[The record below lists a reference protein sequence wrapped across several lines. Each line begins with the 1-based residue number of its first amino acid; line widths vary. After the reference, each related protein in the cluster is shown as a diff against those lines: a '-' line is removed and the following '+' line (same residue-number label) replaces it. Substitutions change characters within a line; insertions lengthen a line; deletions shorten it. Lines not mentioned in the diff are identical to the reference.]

1 MPRNKLQKEEAA
13 DDDKI
18 AQDQQGHHHHVV
30 GQVASFVFLGRLHKE
45 EEEEVTVDNEQRKVE
60 EVDVNDKLQNTV
72 LLTIKLQEQDTA
84 DNDKKS
90 SRSAASEGHHQHHE
104 GQVLHG
110 HHQHHESVGQKGIRR
125 RGCRRPQTA
134 RGGGVEQGDVYDKH
148 HKKNTFLLSV
158 STWSGELS
166 SLYLTYKTL
175 MYLS

>member
-45 EEEEVTVDNEQRKVE
+45 EEEDVTVDNEQRKVE

-84 DNDKKS
+84 DNDKKAQDQQLQRAIIS
-90 SRSAASEGHHQHHE
+90 TM
-104 GQVLHG
+104 
-110 HHQHHESVGQKGIRR
+110 
-125 RGCRRPQTA
+125 RGRFCTA
-134 RGGGVEQGDVYDKH
+134 TISTTKVWV
-148 HKKNTFLLSV
+148 KK
-158 STWSGELS
+158 E
-166 SLYLTYKTL
+166 
-175 MYLS
+175 